1 MKKTYS
7 EEQRMCAYC
16 ENATLISDSSYC
28 ICANKGLVEAEG
40 VCKKFI
46 FDLLKLNPKPVKTPK
61 FEEIF

>member
-1 MKKTYS
+1 
-7 EEQRMCAYC
+7 MCAYC